1 MSNDA
6 KLIENENKTTNIE
19 KEILPI
25 QDFLKL
31 HTAYELLP
39 ESGKVIVLD
48 VKLTVSD
55 AFKALAENG
64 ITSAPLFDSYRL
76 EYAGMLTV
84 SDFIEILIDIYSHIE
99 IKVEKKDE
107 FNKKVEEEF
116 NKKISNFTIREW
128 REKKLSKEMG
138 LINRPLPKD
147 GDNKAVNIEQSPTNL
162 GIGIYFEYCFN
173 VLI

>member
-1 MSNDA
+1 MSSDV
-6 KLIENENKTTNIE
+6 KLTESEKKIIDIE
-19 KEILPI
+19 KGILPV
-25 QDFLKL
+25 QDFLKS

-84 SDFIEILIDIYSHIE
+84 SDFIEILIEIYTQIE
-99 IKVEKKDE
+99 SNFEKKED
-107 FNKKVEEEF
+107 FKKKAEEEF
-116 NKKISNFTIREW
+116 NKKITNLTIREW
-128 REKKLSKEMG
+128 RQKKLSKEMG
-138 LINRPLPKD
+138 LVNRSPKD
-147 GDNKAVNIEQSPTNL
+147 NDNKKVNIEESPIKL
-162 GIGIYFEYCFN
+162 GIGIHFKYCFN